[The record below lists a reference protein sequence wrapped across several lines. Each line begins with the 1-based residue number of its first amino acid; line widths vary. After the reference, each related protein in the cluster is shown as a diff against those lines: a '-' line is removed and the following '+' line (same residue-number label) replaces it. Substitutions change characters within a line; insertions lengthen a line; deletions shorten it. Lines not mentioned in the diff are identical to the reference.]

1 MHKGPLFSTPWPT
14 LISYLFD
21 KSPSTRYEV
30 ISCDL
35 DLHFAD
41 ISDVEHLPVCLLAIC
56 MLVCLVFAAGLYE
69 LHEFFMYFDC

>member
-1 MHKGPLFSTPWPT
+1 MHKGPLFSTSWPT

-21 KSPSTRYEV
+21 KSHSNRYEV
-30 ISCDL
+30 ISFDL

-56 MLVCLVFAAGLYE
+56 TLVCLVFAAEMY
-69 LHEFFMYFDC
+69 EFFMYFDC